1 MFETQMKKL
10 LFISSLVILSCNSTI
25 DIEKEKTLIKEQIER
40 VHQAHLDKDAQTFYQ
55 PNADSWIDIR
65 NGKISR
71 VNKSDVISGTQE
83 YLNNMEF
90 AQLKTIGEPIIEVSN
105 DASLATYSSSVL
117 VKGRLNDEPILWV
130 VAWQN
135 TLKKIEGEWKII
147 SAVNTEANNLVTTST
162 ILDEIRNSL
171 GEYEVITSISA
182 LADCTDPENNS
193 FTTLI
198 YSNKENGRM
207 EQISGDRHT
216 IFKHGQESWG
226 KNVVSETV
234 YDSLNDNLKV
244 FAKSHELHWLSL
256 WPETRYSNPTFNG
269 IVDFGNEKALKVSFE
284 DDLNKP
290 VNFYYDFESYLP
302 LAFDIEIDN
311 QGNTVTTYFENWKE
325 KDSVKM
331 FNNATFDQMGMQ
343 FKYSYSEINLN
354 SLNPQDF
361 DSKKAVLNQQP

>member
-1 MFETQMKKL
+1 
-10 LFISSLVILSCNSTI
+10 
-25 DIEKEKTLIKEQIER
+25 
-40 VHQAHLDKDAQTFYQ
+40 
-55 PNADSWIDIR
+55 
-65 NGKISR
+65 
-71 VNKSDVISGTQE
+71 
-83 YLNNMEF
+83 
-90 AQLKTIGEPIIEVSN
+90 
-105 DASLATYSSSVL
+105 
-117 VKGRLNDEPILWV
+117 
-130 VAWQN
+130 
-135 TLKKIEGEWKII
+135 
-147 SAVNTEANNLVTTST
+147 
-162 ILDEIRNSL
+162 
-171 GEYEVITSISA
+171 
-182 LADCTDPENNS
+182 
-193 FTTLI
+193 
-198 YSNKENGRM
+198 M